1 MQIQKGWIQI
11 EPIQKSNFD
20 KSFIVGKAT
29 QVREVGVLPS
39 GKPVLEMKNIYFSGQ
54 PVLADDK
61 YFIKEEQVIAYE

>member
-1 MQIQKGWIQI
+1 MHMKVQQIQVQKGWIQI

-29 QVREVGVLPS
+29 VGDKFVYYS
-39 GKPVLEMKNIYFSGQ
+39 GAPVI
-54 PVLADDK
+54 ADDK